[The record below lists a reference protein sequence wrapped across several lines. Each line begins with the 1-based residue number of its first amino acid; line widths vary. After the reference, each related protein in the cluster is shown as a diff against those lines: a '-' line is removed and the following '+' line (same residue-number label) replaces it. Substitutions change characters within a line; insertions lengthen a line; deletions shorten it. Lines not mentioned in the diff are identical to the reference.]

1 MVDKTKA
8 SISVVIFNN
17 HPKKFDFGFTK
28 GYLSSQAYADKF
40 NNKDIRPKLAK
51 TIDFDTKPFK
61 SQYEWLGGKVNK
73 ILFDFLKE
81 CAN

>member
-1 MVDKTKA
+1 QVLSGTYIYEVSAMYFQGANNALVEKTKA

-40 NNKDIRPKLAK
+40 NNKDIRPKGAK
-51 TIDFDTKPFK
+51 TIDFDTKPF
-61 SQYEWLGGKVNK
+61 
-73 ILFDFLKE
+73 
-81 CAN
+81 